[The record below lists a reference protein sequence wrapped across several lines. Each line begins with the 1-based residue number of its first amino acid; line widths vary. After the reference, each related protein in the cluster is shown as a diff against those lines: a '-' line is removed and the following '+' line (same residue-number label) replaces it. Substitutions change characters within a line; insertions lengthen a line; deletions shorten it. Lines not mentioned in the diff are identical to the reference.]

1 MVGEPSAGRRS
12 RADSATIV
20 RLLHVVSAGV
30 VTRPIAAA
38 PSGFGWLPPG
48 SYARLVGY
56 STALPPEVEAFLRT
70 YGTEQIGRRLP
81 RRWRRRRAR
90 TSGDCYARASRW
102 CLGEPVIYTEGR
114 ALSGGSIERDWIP
127 HAWLTARDGG
137 VIDLARNEESLEATR
152 YFGVAI
158 PALQVVAI
166 SRRHQPRRDGP
177 TVTPLPGPVLPELIR
192 SGWTPT

>member
-1 MVGEPSAGRRS
+1 
-12 RADSATIV
+12 
-20 RLLHVVSAGV
+20 
-30 VTRPIAAA
+30 
-38 PSGFGWLPPG
+38 
-48 SYARLVGY
+48 VGY

-81 RRWRRRRAR
+81 RRWRRRRTR
-90 TSGDCYARASRW
+90 TSGDGYARASRW

-114 ALSGGSIERDWIP
+114 ALSGGSIERDWTP

-158 PALQVVAI
+158 PALQVVTI
-166 SRRHQPRRDGP
+166 SRRHQPHRDGP
-177 TVTPLPGPVLPELIR
+177 TVIPLPGPVLPELIR
-192 SGWTPT
+192 SGWTPK

>member
-1 MVGEPSAGRRS
+1 LESRP
-12 RADSATIV
+12 RADVHA
-20 RLLHVVSAGV
+20 L
-30 VTRPIAAA
+30 TRPPSFGNCTLFGQGSYEAHCRCAIRVRVA
-38 PSGFGWLPPG
+38 PSG
-48 SYARLVGY
+48 SYARRVGY

-114 ALSGGSIERDWIP
+114 ALSGGSIERDWTP

-166 SRRHQPRRDGP
+166 SRRHQPRRDEP

-192 SGWTPT
+192 SGWTPA